1 MKRVLFIPVFLLFSQ
16 LLVAQGNDS
25 VGVIKTIEAF
35 RIALGK
41 GDARSFADLF
51 TQDADFT
58 NVIDSS
64 VHGRE
69 NIYMHHI
76 NVFKNRPATRKN
88 NVNSYRI
95 RFLNPDIASV
105 EIRWDNIHSMGPD
118 GITLPNRDG
127 VWISVMTKENGQW
140 YFKVVR
146 NVFLHDGT
154 PGHELKKPQ

>member
-1 MKRVLFIPVFLLFSQ
+1 MSRMFFIPVFLLFGQ
-16 LLVAQGNDS
+16 PLNAQTNDS
-25 VGVIKTIEAF
+25 VGVIKTIEVF

-58 NVIDSS
+58 NVVDSS
-64 VHGRE
+64 IRGRE

-76 NVFKNRPATRKN
+76 NVFTKRPATRKI

-105 EIRWDNIHSMGPD
+105 EIRWDNIHSTGPD
-118 GITLPNRDG
+118 GTTLPNRDG
-127 VWISVMTKENGQW
+127 VWISVMTRENGQW

-154 PGHELKKPQ
+154 PGHEMKTTQ